1 MKTNKKH
8 KSARIAVIDIETAPI
23 VSYTWALFDQNV
35 ALNQIVE
42 DWSIL
47 SYSVKWLGEKKVHYA
62 DVRNQ
67 KDVRNDRPLLQD
79 LWKLLDEAD
88 VVIGQNSISFD
99 IKRIKARMLIHGMK
113 PPSSFKQLDTM
124 RIAKKHFN
132 FTSNKLEYLSKK
144 LCTKYKKLTHKKFP
158 GFELWKECLKGNK
171 AAWNEMKAYNI
182 QDILATEELYLKLQP
197 YDNGFN
203 PNLYTDS
210 LTQMC
215 TCGSVDFIKKGFK
228 YTSSGKYQR
237 YLCKSCGSEAKDR
250 NNLFSKEKKKSLRN

>member
-67 KDVRNDRPLLQD
+67 KDVRNDKPLLQD

-88 VVIGQNSISFD
+88 VG
-99 IKRIKARMLIHGMK
+99 
-113 PPSSFKQLDTM
+113 PSYAGGWSDT
-124 RIAKKHFN
+124 
-132 FTSNKLEYLSKK
+132 
-144 LCTKYKKLTHKKFP
+144 
-158 GFELWKECLKGNK
+158 
-171 AAWNEMKAYNI
+171 
-182 QDILATEELYLKLQP
+182 
-197 YDNGFN
+197 
-203 PNLYTDS
+203 S
-210 LTQMC
+210 L
-215 TCGSVDFIKKGFK
+215 GVDLGT
-228 YTSSGKYQR
+228 YY
-237 YLCKSCGSEAKDR
+237 
-250 NNLFSKEKKKSLRN
+250 